1 MIAEEIMT
9 RDVITVREYDLIS
22 DVCKL
27 FAEKNISG
35 APVVNDEGKLVGII
49 SEGDLIY
56 KQKAIKPPVFVTLF
70 DGIFQLNHKQFEED
84 MKKMAA
90 YRVSD
95 MMTTNVITASPDTD
109 LSELAALIIDK
120 KVNRLPI
127 IDVRGHV
134 AGVVSRHDL
143 VKAMAQ

>member
-1 MIAEEIMT
+1 MIAEDIMT
-9 RDVITVREYDLIS
+9 RDVITVREHDLIS

-35 APVVNDEGKLVGII
+35 APVVNDEGKLMGII

-56 KQKAIKPPVFVTLF
+56 KQKPFKPPVFITLF
-70 DGIFQLNHKQFEED
+70 DGMIPLNHKQFEED
-84 MKKMAA
+84 MKKMAG

-95 MMTTNVITASPDTD
+95 MMTRNAITASPDTD
-109 LSELAALIIDK
+109 VSELASIIIEK

-127 IDVRGHV
+127 VDVRGHV
-134 AGVVSRHDL
+134 VGVVSRHDL
-143 VKAMAQ
+143 VKAMVQ